1 MGLCMSINS
10 LLCIPSPWDCVRL
23 LIVYCAYLGVCL
35 LIVCCRGIA
44 GIPFDC
50 CSQSVLLSE
59 LRSPLIEASP
69 TRKVPCLSCMRRRR
83 TSHHN
88 IILSHGTLTVLS
100 RYTATPHAPHRPRT
114 ALVQLVLVFCSGV
127 VLRQSSAMSS
137 SRRSVVLRGKPC
149 PFVKDKPCQ
158 PVLLGSLG
166 GLSFANEQN
175 R

>member
-1 MGLCMSINS
+1 MGLRMSINS

-100 RYTATPHAPHRPRT
+100 RYSHGTQLHHMLPTGPARHLFNLCLCFAQGSCCASLLRCPPPVAP
-114 ALVQLVLVFCSGV
+114 
-127 VLRQSSAMSS
+127 
-137 SRRSVVLRGKPC
+137 
-149 PFVKDKPCQ
+149 
-158 PVLLGSLG
+158 
-166 GLSFANEQN
+166 
-175 R
+175 